1 MVRTVSR
8 AVLLGCWAMLAAPAG
23 AAERPAAPPRVVA
36 SIQPVHGLATRLMEG
51 AGEPVLLV
59 RPGSSPHG
67 YQLRP
72 SEAAALERADLVFW
86 IGEPLETF
94 LIRPLASLPGKARVL
109 ALTRAPGMELLATR
123 EGGLWAPHDHA
134 DHADAGRHGD
144 HAHAGEHDDHD
155 DHAHAGQHGDHDDH
169 AHAGQHGDHDDHAH
183 AGHHGDHDGE
193 NVDGHVWLA
202 PHNARAM
209 AAAMAAAL
217 IAADPARADLYGT
230 NAAALDARLIALEEE
245 LRATLEPARERPFIV
260 FHDAFGYLE
269 HAFGLAAAG
278 SITVSP
284 DRPPGARRLMEL
296 RAAIEERNAVCVFA
310 EPQTPSRLV
319 QTVVEGTGAGT
330 GELDPLGTATV
341 APGGDAYEEL
351 MRRNAAELVRCLSGA
366 G

>member
-23 AAERPAAPPRVVA
+23 AAEPAAAPPRVVA
-36 SIQPVHGLATRLMEG
+36 SVQPVHALATRLMEG

-72 SEAAALERADLVFW
+72 SEASALERADLVFW
-86 IGEPLETF
+86 VGEPLETF
-94 LIRPLASLPGKARVL
+94 LIRPLANLPEKARVL
-109 ALTRAPGMELLATR
+109 ALAGAPGMELLATR
-123 EGGLWAPHDHA
+123 EGGLWAPHDH
-134 DHADAGRHGD
+134 
-144 HAHAGEHDDHD
+144 D

-169 AHAGQHGDHDDHAH
+169 AHAEPHGDDDEGA
-183 AGHHGDHDGE
+183 
-193 NVDGHVWLA
+193 VDGHVWLA

-209 AAAMAAAL
+209 AAAMADAL
-217 IAADPARADLYGT
+217 IAADPARADLYGK
-230 NAAALDARLIALEEE
+230 NAAALDARLITLEEE
-245 LRATLEPARERPFIV
+245 LRAALEPVRERPFIV

-269 HAFGLAAAG
+269 HAFGLTAAG

-296 RAAIEERNAVCVFA
+296 RAAIEERDAVCVFA